1 MRAFYGSRLS
11 EHMIRTP
18 EGYLVCKDVPIARTG
33 SQEYRGCE
41 FGGSDPDK
49 IYRVERP
56 EDEVFSKKALASFEG
71 KPVLDEH
78 PKEDIN
84 AQNITRYIKGTARNV
99 HRGDGDLKDC
109 VVADLIV
116 YDSDLI
122 KEIENG
128 KREISCGYDC
138 LWVPTDED
146 GYTQREIC
154 GNHIAVVGR
163 GRAGHKVSIR
173 DSEKTERKTD
183 MERKKGLLG
192 RMLAA
197 FAKDADTSPEDLE
210 NASKFIAGHEA
221 KEEEEKPV
229 KVETRDDERVEQLEA
244 QVAALQ
250 KQIEALKS
258 KDAEDDEEE
267 LKEAKEEPTA
277 LDDLAEELKEQQERK
292 EPEAEDD
299 EEAVTVDPEEIN
311 KANGKE
317 ADDDEEE
324 LIEAKDDDSD
334 AKEAILRVIEA
345 VKPLMAQ
352 LPKQQRKEASD
363 SMANLL
369 RSNLQDSQYKVLAR
383 AQRQSHKAKDS
394 NPLMDDV
401 MLGKIIRD
409 KYNPHY
415 SK

>member
-33 SQEYRGCE
+33 SQQYRGCE

-56 EDEVFSKKALASFEG
+56 EDEVFAAKALASFEG

-78 PKEDIN
+78 PNEDIN

-99 HRGDGDLKDC
+99 HRGEGELAGC

-116 YDSDLI
+116 YDGDLI
-122 KEIENG
+122 REIENG

-138 LWVPTDED
+138 LWVPTDD

-154 GNHIAVVGR
+154 GNHIAVVGK

-173 DSEKTERKTD
+173 DSERKTE
-183 MERKKGLLG
+183 MEKKKGLLG

-221 KEEEEKPV
+221 KEEEKEPV
-229 KVETRDDERVEQLEA
+229 KVEARDDERVEALEA
-244 QVAALQ
+244 QVAALK
-250 KQIEALKS
+250 KQIEELTAKG
-258 KDAEDDEEE
+258 EDEEE
-267 LKEAKEEPTA
+267 VKEEPTA
-277 LDDLAEELKEQQERK
+277 LDDLAEELKKPE
-292 EPEAEDD
+292 EAEDD
-299 EEAVTVDPEEIN
+299 EDAVTVSPEEIN
-311 KANGKE
+311 KANGEE
-317 ADDDEEE
+317 AEDDEEE
-324 LIEAKDDDSD
+324 LIEAKDDDGD
-334 AKEAILRVIEA
+334 AKEAILKVIEA

-352 LPKQQRKEASD
+352 LPAAQRKEASD

-369 RSNLQDSQYKVLAR
+369 RSNLQDRQYKVLAR
-383 AQRQSHKAKDS
+383 AQKNAHTAKDA
-394 NPLMDDV
+394 NPMMDDAL
-401 MLGKIIRD
+401 LGKLIRD